1 MLRSF
6 NLAQLKWK
14 DPRVTMR
21 VLLGVLLLANLAAAV
36 AAFKPFG
43 GSAEDLR
50 LQQQALQQRLAQLR
64 KQVDHSKRMAAK
76 VQTARA
82 EGDEFLDKYVTDR
95 RVVTSTI
102 QSELMELAK
111 NAGVTFLPTTFP
123 IEQIEGS
130 AMLAMMTINGGCV
143 GTYANLAKFVNLVDK
158 SDRFLI
164 LENMVVS
171 PQQSGQNLN
180 VTMRIDTFV
189 KESSGEVE

>member
-6 NLAQLKWK
+6 NFAQLSWK

-21 VLLGVLLLANLAAAV
+21 VLLGVLLLANLGAAV

-50 LQQQALQQRLAQLR
+50 QQEQALQQRLQQLR
-64 KQVDHSKRMAAK
+64 RQVENSKRLAAK

-95 RVVTSTI
+95 RVVTSTV

-111 NAGVTFLPTTFP
+111 A
-123 IEQIEGS
+123 
-130 AMLAMMTINGGCV
+130 
-143 GTYANLAKFVNLVDK
+143 
-158 SDRFLI
+158 
-164 LENMVVS
+164 
-171 PQQSGQNLN
+171 
-180 VTMRIDTFV
+180 
-189 KESSGEVE
+189 

>member
-6 NLAQLKWK
+6 NPAQLSWK

-36 AAFKPFG
+36 VAFKPFG
-43 GSAEDLR
+43 GSAKDL
-50 LQQQALQQRLAQLR
+50 LQQENVLQLQLASLR
-64 KQVDHSKRMAAK
+64 RQVDNSKRLAAK

-111 NAGVTFLPTTFP
+111 SAGVTFLPTTFP

-130 AMLAMMTINGGCV
+130 DSLSMMTINGGCV

-171 PQQSGQNLN
+171 PQQTGQNLN

-189 KESSGEVE
+189 KEGSGEVE